1 MLEVDKSLAE
11 EAGFNPYYNTF
22 DNKAYIDLA
31 SNNYLG
37 LAEHERVKSEAISA
51 IQKYGASMCGTPI
64 ATGYTE
70 LFKETEERLS
80 QFAGLEE
87 TILFP
92 SCYQANN
99 GIFAVLSGRDDL
111 VIVDRLAHS
120 SLIQGIKM
128 SGCKISPFLHNDID
142 HLESILKRSGNYRQI
157 FVVTESVFSTEGSIA
172 PLDKIAALCE
182 KYGAI
187 PVVDDSHGI
196 GVIGKNGGGVL
207 EHFNI
212 GDFTGIYTASLG
224 KAIANS
230 GGMVS
235 GSVKTIEYLRYYCPQ
250 LVYST
255 AVTPAVLGGI
265 NGALDV
271 IASDFDNL
279 SRRMWSYKQ
288 LIYDEL
294 GSLTDKLSESES
306 PINAFKTGGAVETLE
321 LAKRLFENGIYVTP
335 FIAPSVPK
343 NCGVVRMIAGVGL
356 TEEQV
361 RCAIKKIKDIIS

>member
-11 EAGFNPYYNTF
+11 KVGFNPYYSIF
-22 DNKAYIDLA
+22 DNKVYIDLA

-37 LAEHERVKSEAISA
+37 LAEHEKVKSSAVSA
-51 IQKYGASMCGTPI
+51 IQKYGVSMCGTPI

-70 LFKETEERLS
+70 LFKDTEERLS
-80 QFAGLEE
+80 KFVGLDD
-87 TILFP
+87 TIIFP

-99 GIFAVLSGRDDL
+99 GFFSILANKEDF

-128 SGCKISPFLHNDID
+128 IGCKITPFLHNDMN
-142 HLESILKRSGNYRQI
+142 HLESILKRSGKFKRI

-172 PLDKIAALCE
+172 PLDIIAVLCE
-182 KYGAI
+182 NYGAV

-196 GVIGKNGGGVL
+196 GVIGENGKGVL
-207 EHFNI
+207 ERFNLSN
-212 GDFTGIYTASLG
+212 FNGIYTASLG
-224 KAIANS
+224 KAIANT

-235 GSVKTIEYLRYYCPQ
+235 GNGKIIEYLRYYCSQ

-255 AVTPAVLGGI
+255 ALPPAVLGGI

-271 IASDFDNL
+271 IASDFGKL
-279 SRRMWSYKQ
+279 SDTMWNYKR
-288 LIYDEL
+288 LIYNEI
-294 GSLTDKLSESES
+294 GGLTDKLIKSES
-306 PINAFKTGGAVETLE
+306 PINAVKTNSAEETLK
-321 LAKRLFENGIYVTP
+321 LTKKLFENRIYVTP
-335 FIAPSVPK
+335 FIEPSVPVD
-343 NCGVVRMIAGVGL
+343 CGVVRMIAGAGL

-361 RCAIKKIKDIIS
+361 KCAINKIKNII